1 MHAFKFILVF
11 YFDNILMKHIDTTV
25 FFNLEIVF
33 SARRKKLPRLIRTV
47 CASVGSTNNMNMA

>member
-47 CASVGSTNNMNMA
+47 CANVGCTNNNKKL